1 MKSSV
6 FFLASLC
13 LALSILLQ
21 LPAFGTTADSVGVQT
36 RGDKTYIIHKI
47 DKGDTYYSISRR
59 YKVDVKELQSANKNK
74 PLGINDE
81 IRVPSTSKPAY
92 QDAGRAKIHIVQPGE
107 TLYAI
112 SKKYAVSV
120 DDIKKWNRLPSNTLS
135 TGQKLAI
142 SASGGQQ
149 STPRKTSS
157 SDKSLRTHIVQGG
170 ETLYSI
176 SKKYDVDVTDI
187 RQWNRLEK
195 YSELS
200 IGQRLIIKT
209 GNVNSVKKIYIPTTK
224 PISEKGLV
232 VISGAKPFGSDFSEC
247 QHATAPIGSIVRLQ
261 HRDSGK
267 VVWVKCIGRL
277 DADEKAIIKINKV
290 ALKKLDS
297 DERVFHAQ
305 VSYIPDMR

>member
-6 FFLASLC
+6 FFLASIC
-13 LALSILLQ
+13 FALSIQ
-21 LPAFGTTADSVGVQT
+21 SPVFGIAADSIGVQT
-36 RGDKTYIIHKI
+36 RGDKTYIIHKV
-47 DKGDTYYSISRR
+47 DKGDTYYSISRK

-81 IRVPSTSKPAY
+81 IRVPSTAKPIY

-120 DDIKKWNRLPSNTLS
+120 DDIKKWNGLPSNTLS
-135 TGQKLAI
+135 TGQKLAV
-142 SASGGQQ
+142 SPSGGEAVTK
-149 STPRKTSS
+149 STASN
-157 SDKSLRTHIVQGG
+157 DKSLRTHIVQRG

-176 SKKYDVDVTDI
+176 SKKYDVQVTDI
-187 RQWNRLEK
+187 REWNRLEK

-200 IGQRLIIKT
+200 IGQRLVIKT
-209 GNVNSVKKIYIPTTK
+209 DASKTVKKTYIPTTK
-224 PISEKGLV
+224 PINEKGLV
-232 VISGAKPFGSDFSEC
+232 VISVAKPFGSDFSEC
-247 QHATAPIGSIVRLQ
+247 LHATAPIGSIVRLQ

-277 DADEKAIIKINKV
+277 DSDEKAIIKINKV
-290 ALKKLDS
+290 ALDKLDS
-297 DERVFHAQ
+297 EERVFHAQ
-305 VSYIPDMR
+305 VSYIPDAR